1 MTARLL
7 DISAADYF
15 ADKVEDVPT
24 LSYSTAA
31 TMITQ
36 SPLHAQLEHP
46 RLGGRPREATPAMA
60 TGTIIHA
67 LLLEEN
73 PGTVIQVVPF
83 DDFRKKEAR
92 EARDQV
98 LAAGLTPVTV
108 ERFSELTIA
117 ADTLRGRLADLG
129 VKFTGKREAS
139 VAWTEGRVKCRGRM
153 DHLVLETG
161 RIDDIKTTQSAHP
174 DAITRLITNRG
185 YDIQYHAYTSA
196 IEKLVPDL
204 AGRVRFRFLFCETE
218 PPYAVTP
225 VEFSGIFREYGE
237 RRWMRAVR
245 TWETC
250 LREGHWP
257 GYTDRSVVLEPLPW
271 AYEREIGGFDAT
283 S

>member
-7 DISAADYF
+7 DMSTADYY

-73 PGTVIQVVPF
+73 PGTVIQPVPF
-83 DDFRKKEAR
+83 DDFRKKESR
-92 EARDQV
+92 EARDQI
-98 LAAGLTPVTV
+98 LAAGMVPVTV

-117 ADTLRGRLADLG
+117 ADTIRSRLADLG
-129 VKFTGKREAS
+129 VKLNGKREVS
-139 VAWTEGRVKCRGRM
+139 VAWTEGKVKCRGRL
-153 DHLVLETG
+153 DHLVLEKG
-161 RIDDIKTTQSAHP
+161 QIDELKTTSSAHP
-174 DAITRLITNRG
+174 DAITRRITERG
-185 YDIQYHAYTSA
+185 YDVQHAAYTSA
-196 IEKLVPDL
+196 VEKLLP
-204 AGRVRFRFLFCETE
+204 AMQGRVRFRFLFCETE

-225 VEFSGIFREYGE
+225 VEFSGVFREYGE

-250 LREGHWP
+250 LREGRWP
-257 GYTDRSVVLEPLPW
+257 GYGNQVLEPIPW
-271 AYEREIGGFDAT
+271 VFEREMGEFDAT